1 MKKLLVL
8 AVLLITVIASGCGD
22 KFAKEK
28 EAVTKAEQAAMAM
41 KLPDITEPDYSKK
54 PSKEDWDKYQNNFKE
69 FLETE
74 T

>member
-8 AVLLITVIASGCGD
+8 AVLLIAVIASGCGD

-28 EAVTKAEQAAMAM
+28 EAITKAEQAAMAM
-41 KLPDITEPDYSKK
+41 KLPEVIVPYSLEK
-54 PSKEDWDKYQNNFKE
+54 PSREDWEKAYA
-69 FLETE
+69 TA